1 MGRRRG
7 RHRRRVRRGAR
18 VLRVV
23 GAVAAVGGITLALT
37 VFGPG
42 RLDGVWADPR
52 PDQRFVSA
60 VRAEGRS
67 VEPGPDQVLVT
78 EAAQKLCERKDDP
91 ISSADRRAS
100 TLTPQEIDAVRRMFG
115 DDSEAFIKVSLRS
128 YCP

>member
-1 MGRRRG
+1 MGKRQG
-7 RHRRRVRRGAR
+7 RHRRRVSRGAR
-18 VLRVV
+18 VLR
-23 GAVAAVGGITLALT
+23 AVAAVTAVGGITLTLT
-37 VFGPG
+37 IFGPG
-42 RLDGVWADPR
+42 RLDGVWAATR

-91 ISSADRRAS
+91 VSSADRRAS
-100 TLTPQEIDAVRRMFG
+100 TLTTQEIDAIRRMFG
-115 DDSEAFIKVSLRS
+115 DDSQAFIKVSLRS

>member
-1 MGRRRG
+1 M
-7 RHRRRVRRGAR
+7 
-18 VLRVV
+18 LRVV
-23 GAVAAVGGITLALT
+23 VAVAAVGGITLTLT

-67 VEPGPDQVLVT
+67 VEPGPDQAMVM

-91 ISSADRRAS
+91 VSSADRRAS
-100 TLTPQEIDAVRRMFG
+100 TLTPQDIDAIRRAFG
-115 DDSEAFIKVSLRS
+115 DDSEAFIKVSLRT